1 MRTVKSATRNK
12 YVQETNGRVDK
23 ILVRRIRRTE
33 YLWEV
38 LLHGQLA
45 AV

>member
-1 MRTVKSATRNK
+1 MRTVKSATCKK
-12 YVQETNGRVDK
+12 YVQETNGRVEK

-38 LLHGQLA
+38 LLRGQLA
-45 AV
+45 VV